1 MDNKIKNSQ
10 KSIPELL
17 EKVANETAEGITI
30 SDMSLPD
37 SPLIYL
43 NEGFERLTGYS
54 RAESLGKNCR
64 FLQGERTNPQA
75 VQKIRRAIDSGQS
88 CTVELLNYRKNGTPF
103 WNRLSI
109 SPLKDKQNRITHYV
123 GVQSDI
129 TELKITKERLEKANQ
144 DLRLFHKKITRELDQ
159 ARMAQQFLLPAKLPA
174 SETIRFYAKFVP
186 MSEIGGDFYDVLT
199 LEKGVYGILI
209 ADVTGHGI
217 PAALITF
224 MSSTTFKNIAPEYT
238 STVEVI
244 GETNKRLYNKMP
256 DDAFLSMFYAV
267 YHSKEQKLI
276 FSQAGHP
283 PGLILRSENR
293 EIIPLTSD
301 GTLVGA
307 FSPQEVTY
315 QEKSIDLIPGDKL
328 ILYTDA
334 ILEAKRPD
342 YDMLGMD
349 RLTYFLDDQ
358 WDVPLE
364 KLLENMYKFGL
375 EFSGRASYDDD
386 FTLLAME
393 VLR

>member
-315 QEKSIDLIPGDKL
+315 QEKYIDLIPGDKL

-349 RLTYFLDDQ
+349 RLTYFLEDQ